1 MDRRDGVASWRTSTF
16 RSSERFAKLASGKI
30 ACIIFLTLRSF
41 VTVSFINFRISGSSR
56 NNSDNEEYQS
66 FTGIFHFIFDW
77 VYSNFPHEMRRAVR
91 DYKYEVN
98 EGRMTDECI
107 QYLTQL
113 QKDWERHRVKLEV
126 EVLRKEVFLLTQRQE
141 YTRTDIFVDWG
152 TWS

>member
-1 MDRRDGVASWRTSTF
+1 MGGRDGVADWRTSTF

-30 ACIIFLTLRSF
+30 VCIILATLCSF
-41 VTVSFINFRISGSSR
+41 VTVPLINFRISGSSR

-66 FTGIFHFIFDW
+66 LTGVFHSFFES
-77 VYSNFPHEMRRAVR
+77 VYSNLPPEMRRAVR

-126 EVLRKEVFLLTQRQE
+126 EVLRKEVLSYAVPGVHE
-141 YTRTDIFVDWG
+141 N
-152 TWS
+152 

>member
-1 MDRRDGVASWRTSTF
+1 M
-16 RSSERFAKLASGKI
+16 
-30 ACIIFLTLRSF
+30 TLCSF
-41 VTVSFINFRISGSSR
+41 VTVPLINFRISGSSR

-66 FTGIFHFIFDW
+66 LTGVIHFFFEW
-77 VYSNFPHEMRRAVR
+77 VYSNLPPEMRRAVR

-126 EVLRKEVFLLTQRQE
+126 EVLRKEVLFYTMPGVHEKLT
-141 YTRTDIFVDWG
+141 
-152 TWS
+152 SL